1 MIASEMFFFSFQ
13 SEDRTEYLLFMA
25 RQSLGN
31 TRTLEGKLQQL
42 NSLPAGYSKYFL
54 SKIRLGLQLDRS
66 FRFSHRYTQKFR
78 SATALANQMYSSDR
92 TVKLNAS
99 VVFLLNEIKWAS
111 WLNMVIT
118 SFFTWKR
125 KSTKGYVKGKMSAF
139 ILQKCFCLFPWEE

>member
-1 MIASEMFFFSFQ
+1 
-13 SEDRTEYLLFMA
+13 MA

-78 SATALANQMYSSDR
+78 SATALYQMYSSDR

-111 WLNMVIT
+111 
-118 SFFTWKR
+118 
-125 KSTKGYVKGKMSAF
+125 
-139 ILQKCFCLFPWEE
+139 